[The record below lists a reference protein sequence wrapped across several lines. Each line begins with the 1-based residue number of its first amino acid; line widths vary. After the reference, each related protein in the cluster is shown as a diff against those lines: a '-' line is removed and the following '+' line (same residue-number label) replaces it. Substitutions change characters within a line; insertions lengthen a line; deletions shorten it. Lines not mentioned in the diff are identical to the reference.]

1 MKGENSNDKKKQTG
15 YHKELERRFGYGS
28 ATLIPETLWYLMRCF
43 KKRVASMGNI
53 LGILKVSVTQ
63 EVGCKASSIDTRYLY
78 VQFKVRP
85 QGLVMH

>member
-1 MKGENSNDKKKQTG
+1 MTKRSKQATTRNW
-15 YHKELERRFGYGS
+15 KRRFGYGS

-43 KKRVASMGNI
+43 KKRVASLGNVS
-53 LGILKVSVTQ
+53 GILKVSVTQ

-85 QGLVMH
+85 KVLVKH